1 LDDPAKLFNSRLTSS
16 GVRAIDVFEDSQID
30 EPSLRTLVRE
40 AVAANRMG

>member
-1 LDDPAKLFNSRLTSS
+1 
-16 GVRAIDVFEDSQID
+16 VFEDSQID